1 MPTTRRFIIMGDL
14 EYGPVPFTYFSAK
27 NGFRDKDRGVIRK
40 LDIGERYDLDV
51 CSKCGVGKGER
62 VVVRVM

>member
-1 MPTTRRFIIMGDL
+1 MTGKMFIVRGDL
-14 EYGPVPFTYFSAK
+14 VFGPVPFNYFSIEK
-27 NGFRDKDRGVIRK
+27 NRYCHKDREEVKK

-62 VVVRVM
+62 VITRVV